1 MIRFFGRCIIA
12 AILITLFAPV
22 VVFGFATIF
31 VYEFIARIVYAESAL
46 DYIDVKGLKKYLYE
60 LLIGT
65 KEYILG

>member
-1 MIRFFGRCIIA
+1 MIRLFGRCIIV
-12 AILITLFAPV
+12 AILAALFAPV

-31 VYEFIARIVYAESAL
+31 AYELIARIVYAESAL

>member
-1 MIRFFGRCIIA
+1 MIRLFGRCIIV
-12 AILITLFAPV
+12 AILAALFTPA

-31 VYEFIARIVYAESAL
+31 AYELIARIVYAESVL

-65 KEYILG
+65 KEYIIG

>member
-1 MIRFFGRCIIA
+1 MHYSSDSCSSF
-12 AILITLFAPV
+12 TPV

-31 VYEFIARIVYAESAL
+31 AYELIARIVYAESAL